1 MSLTAHD
8 TAAVL
13 GLKPNSFERW
23 EFVNLELADYSIGTS
38 ELRALA
44 WVETDDED
52 AIGDTPC
59 IAAVLL
65 GNVWHEPSAIFREC
79 VIRVW
84 EAEAREQFRAADRE
98 WAEDLQLAIAG
109 VE

>member
-1 MSLTAHD
+1 MNTLSAHD

-23 EFVNLELADYSIGTS
+23 EFVSLELADYSLGTS
-38 ELRALA
+38 KLQGLA
-44 WVETDDED
+44 WLDKNET
-52 AIGDTPC
+52 TPC

-65 GNVWHEPSAIFREC
+65 GSTWHEPSAIFRAEVVTC
-79 VIRVW
+79 W
-84 EAEAREQFRAADRE
+84 ENEARDQFKVADRE
-98 WAEDLQLAIAG
+98 WAEDQALSIAG